1 MNSYLTERASNLVYK
16 LAQQEAK
23 NSGSEQVLPEHVLIA
38 LIKSKDGNGYTLL
51 EKVNIDI
58 DEFLEILEGTLIS
71 KPLDSS
77 VEIIPNSRR
86 LGTILDLALI
96 EAQSLGNY
104 SVGTEHIVLATA
116 R

>member
-1 MNSYLTERASNLVYK
+1 MNSNLTERASNLVYN

-58 DEFLEILEGTLIS
+58 DEFLETLEGALIS
-71 KPLDSS
+71 KPLSS
-77 VEIIPNSRR
+77 VFGRLSSWNRTFSFGNCKRR
-86 LGTILDLALI
+86 
-96 EAQSLGNY
+96 
-104 SVGTEHIVLATA
+104 
-116 R
+116 